1 MHRSGVGFS
10 PHRFIK
16 ACKVRAALM
25 TIAAMSFE
33 VEIGLALAQGPR
45 DSMDDFAAVQRP
57 GAGQDSRGWIAAV
70 ADGVSEGGD
79 GRMAAQTLVMS
90 LVQDF
95 YAAPAS
101 WDTTVV
107 LDRLISAQNAWLAGH
122 NRRAVNAG
130 TERSAL
136 TTLSCVVLRGHSFTI
151 AHVGDSRIY
160 LLRGDEC
167 LQLTQD
173 HALEQSDFARL
184 TRAIGL
190 DDVVRIDY
198 EQGELR
204 VGDRLLLTSDGV
216 HGVLPHKRLVALAR
230 SGDAQAAADALV
242 LAATAGGG
250 RDNATALVLQVQGL
264 ASGEYEDVIGASQR
278 LPIPAKLRNGE
289 RIDGMEVL
297 TRVADNGVNR
307 LYQVR
312 RPDGSLAA
320 LKTLH
325 ESRASD
331 PTERTMLAHEGWL
344 GQRLGG
350 DGRSGFVRAHEPQG
364 ASAFYLLFDWL
375 DGRTMEALSAEQGR
389 PSLEQFLAG
398 AIALTGA
405 VGRLHRAGVIHRD
418 IKPANLHL
426 GEDGR
431 WRLLDLGVALS
442 GREPEALRE
451 LHAGT
456 PSYINPEQWG
466 EPPAAP
472 DAGSDLYALGVT
484 LYQWLL
490 GRLPYGEIEPYQTAR
505 FRRDPQAPSR
515 IRPEVPIWLDHLL
528 LKAVNREAALRF
540 ETAEEML
547 LALERGASRPLL
559 PVGVT
564 PLARRNPLA
573 LWQIA
578 LAVSLL
584 FNALLLY
591 WLFFLPR

>member
-1 MHRSGVGFS
+1 
-10 PHRFIK
+10 
-16 ACKVRAALM
+16 M
-25 TIAAMSFE
+25 TITAMSFE
-33 VEIGLALAQGPR
+33 VEIGLACAQGPR
-45 DSMDDFAAVQRP
+45 DKMEDFAAVQRP
-57 GAGQDSRGWIAAV
+57 GAGDASRGWIAAV
-70 ADGVSEGGD
+70 ADGVSAGGD

-122 NRRAVNAG
+122 NRRASNAG
-130 TERSAL
+130 TEHSAL
-136 TTLSCVVLRGHSFTI
+136 TTLSCVALRGHSFTI

-173 HALEQSDFARL
+173 HVLDQSDFARL

-190 DDVVRIDY
+190 DDVVRVDY
-198 EQGELR
+198 GQGELR
-204 VGDRLLLTSDGV
+204 IGDRLLLTSDGV
-216 HGVLPHKRLVALAR
+216 HGVLPHKRLEALAR
-230 SGDAQAAADALV
+230 LSDAQAAADALV
-242 LAATAGGG
+242 QAALDAGGH
-250 RDNATALVLQVQGL
+250 DNATALLLQVQGL
-264 ASGEYEDVIGASQR
+264 APGDYRDMLDASQR
-278 LPIPAKLRNGE
+278 LPIPHKLRPGD
-289 RIDGMEVL
+289 RIDGLLV
-297 TRVADNGVNR
+297 TRLVADNGVNR
-307 LYQVR
+307 LYQVQR
-312 RPDGSLAA
+312 SDGSLAA

-325 ESRASD
+325 ESRAAD
-331 PTERTMLAHEGWL
+331 PVERTMLAHEGWL
-344 GQRLGG
+344 GQRL
-350 DGRSGFVRAHEPQG
+350 DGHGAGGFVRVHEPRD
-364 ASAFYLLFDWL
+364 ASAFYLLFDWHE
-375 DGRTMEALSAEQGR
+375 GRTMEAQMGEQGR
-389 PSLEQFLAG
+389 PSLEQFLA
-398 AIALTGA
+398 AAVALTGA
-405 VGRLHRAGVIHRD
+405 LGRLHRAGVVHRD

-426 GEDGR
+426 DDAGR
-431 WRLLDLGVALS
+431 WRILDLGVALS

-456 PSYINPEQWG
+456 PSYINPEQWD

-540 ETAEEML
+540 ETAEELL
-547 LALERGASRPLL
+547 LALERGASRPLH

-578 LAVSLL
+578 LGISLL
-584 FNALLLY
+584 LNALLIY
-591 WLFFLPR
+591 WLLFLPR